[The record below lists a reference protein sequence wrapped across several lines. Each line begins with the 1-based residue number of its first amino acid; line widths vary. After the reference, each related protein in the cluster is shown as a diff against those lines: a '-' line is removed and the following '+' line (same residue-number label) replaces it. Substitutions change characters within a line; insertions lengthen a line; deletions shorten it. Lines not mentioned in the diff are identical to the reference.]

1 MRMTTFLLLVTC
13 LHVSANSYSQ
23 KISLS
28 VKDAPLQG
36 VFTEIITQTG
46 VSIVYDEALLQA
58 AAPVT
63 IHVKDAPLLQ
73 VLDLCLKDQ
82 PLSYSV
88 AGRKIYIRQVPKSS
102 QDTLY
107 TLRGKV
113 SDKAGQALPG
123 VSIRVRTRNILTTEG
138 TTSKPDGT
146 FSLRTRLTEGTLV
159 FSFTG
164 YKTES
169 RAFIRGGEFTMVM
182 QDDIA
187 ALEEVVVVGY
197 GTEKKR
203 DVTGAIVSVSAE
215 SMEERQ
221 PVDVFDALQG
231 QTPGV
236 QITSGSGAPGESSTI
251 RIRGTAT
258 FDAGVS
264 PLYIVDGARVDDI
277 SLINP
282 NDIASVEIL
291 KDAASA
297 AIYGSRSA
305 NGVVIISTKRGKE
318 GKPRFDL
325 RYLQSFKSMAH
336 KIPQASATDRR
347 FHTPTGAQEIDS
359 LNPAYNSDNYYQD
372 LLTRTA
378 IRHQVDLSARGASKT
393 LNYSASLG
401 YLDDQGI
408 VVNSYAKLI
417 RSRLNFDFHLN
428 NKAILGNRI
437 QLSYKTGNRIN
448 EGSVLLQGVLRPAN
462 YRVYLDDG
470 GLAGLVQ
477 ARPNPVAWAMYYKNR
492 LDEYQANIYNYFTYQ
507 ITKHLKY
514 TTDVTANVIYNHNFI
529 FSPRILSNVNDNS
542 GTDRRDMN
550 IYLQHQ
556 GYFNYGQTFGKHAV
570 TAVLGYSVDKDTRRY
585 STISGTNFLTE
596 AIETFN
602 SAQLL
607 NQNNTFTF
615 ASRNTSVSA
624 FGRLGYNFRGRYLLN
639 ANVRADGSSR
649 FGRDKRWG
657 VFPSVSGAWRVS
669 DESFMGW
676 ARKFLDDA
684 KVRLSYG
691 MTGNDRIGD
700 YDAIQ
705 SYRFGSFFYNGVS
718 GVVPNSLF
726 GNNTLGW
733 ESTRQLNAGIDISL
747 FRNRLS
753 FAADYYNKTT
763 SDLLYSAPL
772 PDESG
777 YTSVKVNVGSIRNR
791 GFEFGI
797 NGMPV
802 KTKNFNW
809 SVNYNMSF
817 NQTHV
822 LKLYQGTGLIS
833 IAGTTT
839 WSIQEGEKLGN
850 FYGWKSEGVYAYNE
864 ANAYTSEWE
873 RLTPIF
879 KDGSFQ
885 GYSLNG
891 EAYTGQVKKMTAS
904 GNTLRGGDVIW
915 QNTTKDGVIDDA
927 DRVVIGNAQPKFT
940 AGLNN
945 NFGYKRFTLSV
956 SFYSSWGGQLFN
968 YARYYLN
975 SYKSATVTP
984 EPEVIYNRWRAPGDV
999 TIYPRS
1005 GNFAYNQREISSNYI
1020 EDASFIRL
1028 RNARLT
1034 YNLPSAAYSRIK
1046 LKGVSVYVYG
1056 TNLLTWTNYRWF
1068 DPEIAPGPP
1077 LTMGKDNG
1085 RYPRNREVGMG
1096 LNVNF

>member
-1 MRMTTFLLLVTC
+1 MRMTTIMLLVTC
-13 LHVSANSYSQ
+13 LHVSAHSYSQ

-73 VLDLCLKDQ
+73 VLDLCIKGQ
-82 PLSYSV
+82 PLTYSV
-88 AGRKIYIRQVPKSS
+88 TGSKIYIRQVEKVRKDS
-102 QDTLY
+102 LY

-123 VSIRVRTRNILTTEG
+123 VSVRVRTRNVQTNVG
-138 TTSKPDGT
+138 ATSKADGT
-146 FSLRTRLTEGTLV
+146 FTIHTQHAEGELV

-164 YKTES
+164 FKTATRPFS
-169 RAFIRGGEFTMVM
+169 RSGAFNVVLE
-182 QDDIA
+182 DDIA
-187 ALEEVVVVGY
+187 ALEEVVVIGY

-203 DVTGAIVSVSAE
+203 DVTGAIVSVSSDAI
-215 SMEERQ
+215 EERQ
-221 PVDVFDALQG
+221 AVNVFDAMQG

-236 QITSGSGAPGESSTI
+236 EITSGSGAPGESSTI

-318 GKPRFDL
+318 GKPKFDV
-325 RYLQSFKSMAH
+325 RYLQSFKNMAH
-336 KIPQASATDRR
+336 KIPQASAAERR
-347 FHTPTGAQEIDS
+347 LHTPTGAQEIDS

-378 IRHQVDLSARGASKT
+378 VRHQVDLSARGASKA

-401 YLDDQGI
+401 YLSDEGI
-408 VVNSYAKLI
+408 VINSYAKTI
-417 RSRLNFDFHLN
+417 RSRLNFDFHLSS
-428 NKAILGNRI
+428 KAILGNRI

-462 YRVYLDDG
+462 YRVFLDDG

-477 ARPNPVAWAMYYKNR
+477 ARPNPVAWALYYKNR

-507 ITKHLKY
+507 ITKTLKY
-514 TTDVTANVIYNHNFI
+514 TTDVTANVIYNDNFI

-556 GYFNYGQTFGKHAV
+556 GYINYGQTFGKHAV
-570 TAVLGYSVDKDTRRY
+570 TGVLGYSVDKDTRRY

-607 NQNNTFTF
+607 NQNSTFTF
-615 ASRNTSVSA
+615 ASRNASVSG

-649 FGRDKRWG
+649 FGKDKRWG
-657 VFPSVSGAWRVS
+657 VFPSVSGAWRIS

-676 ARKFLDDA
+676 ARKYLDDA
-684 KVRLSYG
+684 KVRVSYG

-718 GVVPNSLF
+718 GVVPNSIF

-733 ESTRQLNAGIDISL
+733 ESTRQLNAGIDVSF

-753 FAADYYNKTT
+753 FVADYYNKTT

-797 NGMPV
+797 NAIPV
-802 KTKNFNW
+802 KNKTFNW

-822 LKLYQGTGLIS
+822 LKLYQGAGLIS
-833 IAGTTT
+833 ISGTTT

-864 ANAYTSEWE
+864 SNAYTPEWE
-873 RLTPIF
+873 RLTPVF
-879 KDGSFQ
+879 KDGAFQ
-885 GYSLNG
+885 GYTLNDNP
-891 EAYTGQVKKMTAS
+891 YSGQVKKLTAS
-904 GNTLRGGDVIW
+904 GNTLRGGDMIW

-940 AGLNN
+940 AGFNN
-945 NFGYKRFTLSV
+945 TFGYKRFTLSV
-956 SFYSSWGGQLFN
+956 AFYSSWGGQLFN

-975 SYKSATVTP
+975 SYKSASVTP
-984 EPEVIYNRWRAPGDV
+984 EPEVIRERWKTPGDV
-999 TIYPRS
+999 SIYPRS
-1005 GNFAYNQREISSNYI
+1005 GNYAYNQREISSNYI

-1028 RNARLT
+1028 RNARVT
-1034 YNLPSAAYSRIK
+1034 YNLPAAVYSRIK
-1046 LKGVSVYVYG
+1046 IKGASVYVYG
-1056 TNLLTWTNYRWF
+1056 SNLFTWTNYRWF
-1068 DPEIAPGPP
+1068 DPEISPGSP
-1077 LTMGKDNG
+1077 LTMGKDSG
-1085 RYPRNREVGMG
+1085 RYPRNREAGVG